1 MTLIIFCFNFQ
12 NTLFCTFCILTA
24 ICHGELPFS
33 FVYLDC
39 FDLLEL
45 FSRWRKF
52 ANIILLKIFSTPFVW
67 YSHHMPRILRLGHFM
82 VFQSFLMSPS
92 QMFGNVSLNLLS
104 SIIILP
110 FFQPSY
116 SVFHMIH
123 SSGEDFYWGVMFIVL
138 FLNYM
143 YLSVCHYQWS

>member
-24 ICHGELPFS
+24 IYHGELPFS

-52 ANIILLKIFSTPFVW
+52 ANIILLKIFSSPLVW

-82 VFQSFLMSPS
+82 VFRSFLMSPS

-116 SVFHMIH
+116 SVFHKIH
-123 SSGEDFYWGVMFIVL
+123 SSGEDFY
-138 FLNYM
+138 
-143 YLSVCHYQWS
+143 